1 MSSDTPDG
9 RANPE
14 LSDQR
19 IDEAPEPIKALF
31 REFEVMLVLEALL
44 VVGINDHPSKFTET
58 QIAEG
63 AAEARKLL
71 NAEARRRLEEM
82 LRGA

>member
-1 MSSDTPDG
+1 MSSDSPDG
-9 RANPE
+9 RANAE

-31 REFEVMLVLEALL
+31 REFEVMLVLEALM
-44 VVGINDHPSKFTET
+44 VVGINDHPSKFTEA
-58 QIAEG
+58 QIVEG

-71 NAEARRRLEEM
+71 DAEARRRLEEM